1 MMEKKIHTYAIPMS
15 LKERLD
21 EVKRD
26 IEEQNEMFRV
36 KVTNINVI
44 EFLVSRYEKE
54 KDNG

>member
-21 EVKRD
+21 DIKRD
-26 IEEQNEMFRV
+26 IEDQNEMFRV

-54 KDNG
+54 RNNG

>member
-1 MMEKKIHTYAIPMS
+1 MMEKKIHTYAIPMP

-21 EVKRD
+21 DIKRD
-26 IEEQNEMFRV
+26 IEDQNEMFRV

-54 KDNG
+54 RNNG

>member
-1 MMEKKIHTYAIPMS
+1 
-15 LKERLD
+15 LKARLD
-21 EVKRD
+21 EIRKD
-26 IEEQNEMFRV
+26 LEEQNDMFKV

>member
-1 MMEKKIHTYAIPMS
+1 MMEKKIHTYAIPMA

-21 EVKRD
+21 DIKRD
-26 IEEQNEMFRV
+26 IEDQNEMFRV

-54 KDNG
+54 RSNG

>member
-1 MMEKKIHTYAIPMS
+1 MEKKIHTYAIPMA

-21 EVKRD
+21 DIKRD
-26 IEEQNEMFRV
+26 IEDQNEMFRV

-54 KDNG
+54 KNNG

>member
-26 IEEQNEMFRV
+26 IEDQNEMFRV

-54 KDNG
+54 RNNG

>member
-1 MMEKKIHTYAIPMS
+1 MEKRTHTYAIPMS
-15 LKERLD
+15 LKARLD
-21 EVKRD
+21 EIRKD
-26 IEEQNEMFRV
+26 LEEQNDMFKV

>member
-1 MMEKKIHTYAIPMS
+1 MEKKIHTYAIPMS

-26 IEEQNEMFRV
+26 IEDQNEMFRV

-54 KDNG
+54 RNNG

>member
-1 MMEKKIHTYAIPMS
+1 MMEKRTHTYAIPMS
-15 LKERLD
+15 LKARLD
-21 EVKRD
+21 EIRKD
-26 IEEQNEMFRV
+26 LEDQNDMFKV

>member
-1 MMEKKIHTYAIPMS
+1 MMEKKIHTYAIPMP

-21 EVKRD
+21 DIKRD
-26 IEEQNEMFRV
+26 IEDQNEMFRV

>member
-26 IEEQNEMFRV
+26 IEDQNEMFRV

-54 KDNG
+54 KDNV